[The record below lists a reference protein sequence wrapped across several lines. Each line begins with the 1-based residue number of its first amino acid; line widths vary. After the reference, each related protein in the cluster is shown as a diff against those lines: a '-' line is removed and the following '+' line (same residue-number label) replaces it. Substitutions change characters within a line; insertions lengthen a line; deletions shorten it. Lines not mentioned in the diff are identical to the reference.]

1 MITYQP
7 TDTAEAQQDPAPV
20 TRVYGHPLEQVAR
33 VDALDCQDTATY
45 RIGDRLVC
53 DYHRLEVAHAL
64 WEADARQ
71 PMFDVEASLG
81 HRCGETFPE
90 VSR

>member
-1 MITYQP
+1 
-7 TDTAEAQQDPAPV
+7 
-20 TRVYGHPLEQVAR
+20 
-33 VDALDCQDTATY
+33 
-45 RIGDRLVC
+45 VC